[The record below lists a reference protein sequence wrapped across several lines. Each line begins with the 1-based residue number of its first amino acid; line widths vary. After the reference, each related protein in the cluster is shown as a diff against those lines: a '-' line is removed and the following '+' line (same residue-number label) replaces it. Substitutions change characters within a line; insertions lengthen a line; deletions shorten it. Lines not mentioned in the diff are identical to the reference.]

1 MQLTDHQVFH
11 KAVELIQ
18 ETRERAKLDG
28 HPFILGLLVESEDSQ
43 LATVLR
49 AHENEL
55 NEMGATSIE
64 WRDDGLR
71 GRSVIGKEELYV
83 SVQRAE
89 PIVSQR
95 Q

>member
-1 MQLTDHQVFH
+1 MQLTDQDTFQQ
-11 KAVELIQ
+11 AVELVQ
-18 ETRERAKLDG
+18 ETRERAKLG
-28 HPFILGLLVESEDSQ
+28 GRPFVLGLLVESENGQ
-43 LATVLR
+43 LAAVLR
-49 AHENEL
+49 AREEEL
-55 NEMGATSIE
+55 NAMGATSIE

-71 GRSVIGKEELYV
+71 GRSVIGEEELYV